1 VNELIH
7 PLVRNNFEHWCS
19 EQRSPIV
26 FNEAAILFETG
37 AYRQFDGTLLV
48 VAPLELRIQRVMQ
61 RDLCTEEEVKERMK
75 TQWSDD
81 QKIPLATYVFHNDGQ
96 SAIVATLETILL
108 KINNQN

>member
-1 VNELIH
+1 
-7 PLVRNNFEHWCS
+7 
-19 EQRSPIV
+19 
-26 FNEAAILFETG
+26 LFETG

>member
-1 VNELIH
+1 
-7 PLVRNNFEHWCS
+7 
-19 EQRSPIV
+19 
-26 FNEAAILFETG
+26 
-37 AYRQFDGTLLV
+37 
-48 VAPLELRIQRVMQ
+48 MQ